1 MRWQK
6 KIFYFISIITAA
18 FVFFGCQSGA
28 TTADETQQTTTKTTS
43 TTDTTTHYEDGQY
56 SYIPQGSE
64 LSDEMAVRFLNM
76 TTFGAT
82 PTLVKELKSKGVV
95 QWVDEQLNM
104 PYDAKKDGILRGTI
118 VDSLSSF
125 PDKFSFTFGSNTQKF
140 ELNEKN
146 IQMLLKPNAYNFNQ
160 HGSTFNASG
169 AMGLWVTNALY
180 NVMLS
185 SKSQLRHRV
194 AYALHQW
201 VVASSSLDNFFK
213 RRFDALAYYYD
224 KLEEHAFDKYED
236 MLYDVSM
243 TPAMAVFLTYM
254 DNQQKHTSGN
264 NTIYPDE
271 NYGREIMQLFTIGQY
286 KLTMGG
292 ERISNSEGYIYNY
305 NENDVKEMARVFT
318 GLSMTTRG
326 YSSIE
331 WSRDAHQIL
340 KCRDAWHDNKEKTV
354 MGESIPAGQDCYE
367 DVHSAIDI
375 LTHQDSFAPY
385 IAMKLIRRLTK
396 SNPNRDYIQRVATAF
411 RDSDNSLKEA
421 TRAVLLD
428 PELWDDLKNSR
439 STKLKEPFLA
449 YFGALRALEAKPK
462 YKTVFKRPGKP
473 LINRFY
479 IRNLYGAI
487 LQMPLMATSVFSY
500 YADDFIPNN
509 EEFKIRKFVAP
520 EYQIQTRNYQ
530 VGYSALWFKLFTS
543 WNHVSHEYND
553 IKQHLKRTNSAQ
565 TDPYKY
571 SGVGGGDESVSP
583 GSNTILN
590 MKFAYDAVLDNG
602 KYSFE
607 KFPKYTDNNGKT
619 YEDMV
624 KRLTNS
630 IAKRLTGK
638 ELPPEVVDI
647 FVKKFAKSHFG
658 YDHHTDVLREVYV
671 YWIVP
676 ITQFILNSDFYMVN

>member
-6 KIFYFISIITAA
+6 NIFYFTLTISIVMILY
-18 FVFFGCQSGA
+18 GCQAGS
-28 TTADETQQTTTKTTS
+28 TTVDKSTKKDKTKTPVHTVIS
-43 TTDTTTHYEDGQY
+43 TKY
-56 SYIPQGSE
+56 SYIPQKNA

-82 PTLVKELKSKGVV
+82 PKLINELKTKGVV
-95 QWVDEQLNM
+95 NWVDEQLNM
-104 PYDAKKDGILRGTI
+104 PYDEKKDGILRGTI

-125 PDKFSFTFGSNTQKF
+125 PDKFSFTIGSTTKKF

-146 IQMLLKPNAYNFNQ
+146 IEMLLQPNAYDYNR

-169 AMGLWVTNALY
+169 VMGLWVTNALY

-224 KLEEHAFDKYED
+224 KLEEHAFDNYDE

-243 TPAMAVFLTYM
+243 TPAMATFLTYM
-254 DNQQKHTSGN
+254 DNQKKHTSGN

-271 NYGREIMQLFTIGQY
+271 NYGREIMQLFTIGLY
-286 KLTMGG
+286 KLHMDG
-292 ERISNSEGYIYNY
+292 ERMSDSDGYIYNY
-305 NENDVKEMARVFT
+305 NEDDVKEMSRVFT
-318 GLSMTTRG
+318 GLSMSTRG

-331 WSRDAHQIL
+331 WSSDAHQIL
-340 KCRDAWHDNKEKTV
+340 KCRDEWHDNKEKQILGQT
-354 MGESIPAGQDCYE
+354 IPAAQDCYE

-375 LTHQDSFAPY
+375 LTHNDSFAPY
-385 IAMKLIRRLTK
+385 VAMKLIRRLTK
-396 SNPNRDYIQRVATAF
+396 SNPNKDYVERVAIAF
-411 RDSDNSLKEA
+411 KNSNNNLKSA
-421 TRAVLLD
+421 VRAVLLD

-439 STKLKEPFLA
+439 ATKLKEPFLA

-479 IRNLYGAI
+479 IRNLYGSI
-487 LQMPLMATSVFSY
+487 LQMPLMATSVFNY
-500 YADDFIPNN
+500 YSDDFIPNN
-509 EEFKIRKFVAP
+509 EEFKIRGFVAP

-530 VGYSALWFKLFTS
+530 VGYSTLFYTLFTS

-553 IKQHLKRTNSAQ
+553 IKQYLKRTNSAQ

-571 SGVGGGDESVSP
+571 SGVGGGDESASP

-602 KYSFE
+602 KYSFD
-607 KFPKYTDNNGKT
+607 KFPKYTDNNGTT
-619 YEDMV
+619 YENMV
-624 KRLTNS
+624 KRLSNS

-658 YDHHTDVLREVYV
+658 YDRHTDVLREVYV

-676 ITQFILNSDFYMVN
+676 ITQYILNSDFYMVN